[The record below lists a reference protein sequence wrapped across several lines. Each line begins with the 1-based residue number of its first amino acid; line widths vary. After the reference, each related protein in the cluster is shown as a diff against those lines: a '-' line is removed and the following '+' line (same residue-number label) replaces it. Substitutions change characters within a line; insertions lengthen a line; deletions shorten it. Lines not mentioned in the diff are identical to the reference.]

1 MFSSSQYSFDT
12 HSSSS
17 SWNLIDLESGE
28 VSPLTN
34 DSNVAELIWLG
45 STDSGLLYINSTN
58 AEIPGGVELWVSDTA
73 EFDKQYVYLLQNVLP
88 IANCNAVDI
97 RPRLFLRLSRG

>member
-17 SWNLIDLESGE
+17 SWNIIDLESGE

-58 AEIPGGVELWVSDTA
+58 ANVPGGVELWVSDA
-73 EFDKQYVYLLQNVLP
+73 NDFDKKYVSLLQDVFR
-88 IANCNAVDI
+88 IVNCDAVDT
-97 RPRLFLRLSRG
+97 RPHLFLRLSPG